1 MTRAA
6 ASRGPSRS
14 LVSLLLSWVD
24 RHASRPPAA
33 VFVVTVAGAWII
45 VSVVAG
51 FPARW
56 ETIFQTVVAAL
67 TLAMVF
73 VIQHS
78 QARHQRAT
86 QRKLDEILLAIPGT
100 DNALLTLEHASGQRP
115 AGDAQDRLKATLT
128 QVPSGPDTM
137 LIRSATCRTSHNP
150 CPGALD
156 IELIRVLLCVSA
168 APVAEPAGCRAGS
181 SDRGGSP
188 SSTWQHNSLTRFQT
202 RSRPAPA
209 PWRMALAASS

>member
-1 MTRAA
+1 MTQAA

-14 LVSLLLSWVD
+14 LVSLLLSWAG
-24 RHASRPPAA
+24 RYASRPPAA
-33 VFVVTVAGAWII
+33 VFVVTVAGGWII

-73 VIQHS
+73 IIQHS

-100 DNALLTLEHASGQRP
+100 DNALLTLAISGVIIQG
-115 AGDAQDRLKATLT
+115 AGIGTAFLAAVGLGLGGQ
-128 QVPSGPDTM
+128 G
-137 LIRSATCRTSHNP
+137 
-150 CPGALD
+150 
-156 IELIRVLLCVSA
+156 A
-168 APVAEPAGCRAGS
+168 APGKTLVAPG
-181 SDRGGSP
+181 
-188 SSTWQHNSLTRFQT
+188 
-202 RSRPAPA
+202 
-209 PWRMALAASS
+209 RMAAASHVRAKRV